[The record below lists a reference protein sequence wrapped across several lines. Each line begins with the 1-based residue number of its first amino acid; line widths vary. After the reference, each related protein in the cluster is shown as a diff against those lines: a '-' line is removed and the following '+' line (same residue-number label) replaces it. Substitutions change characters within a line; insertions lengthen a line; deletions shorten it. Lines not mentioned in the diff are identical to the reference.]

1 MLPTWI
7 EWWDARTSGAP
18 RSTRATVAAIVARV
32 VHYQH
37 VTSTIRVLLALLIPV
52 GLIGIMS
59 VGSLAIASCVQESF
73 TEQAR
78 RADAVVYG
86 RVVAME
92 GPPAGP
98 PSRYAHVEVERVLK
112 GSVPARIGV
121 ALGPGAERG
130 TGPGAPVATSVD
142 YTVQRG
148 EDHTLYLKRYTPG
161 GFSTDACAG
170 SHAGPP
176 TADETA
182 FFGAGTTPERVP
194 GGVDG
199 ANGSDRLIAAV
210 ATMVALVA
218 GVAAIVYAQAAARRR
233 AVI

>member
-1 MLPTWI
+1 MTVM
-7 EWWDARTSGAP
+7 
-18 RSTRATVAAIVARV
+18 RALRIGAAIVA
-32 VHYQH
+32 
-37 VTSTIRVLLALLIPV
+37 LAATL
-52 GLIGIMS
+52 S
-59 VGSLAIASCVQESF
+59 VSGVAAFASCIQEPF
-73 TEQAR
+73 TEQAK

-86 RVVAME
+86 RAIGGE
-92 GPPAGP
+92 GAPAGGP
-98 PSRYAHVEVERVLK
+98 VRYAHFEIDRVLK

-130 TGPGAPVATSVD
+130 PGPGAPVATSVD

-148 EDHTLYLKRYTPG
+148 EDHTLYLKQYAPG
-161 GFSTDACAG
+161 GFATDACAG

-176 TADETA
+176 TSDETA

-210 ATMVALVA
+210 ATLVALVA
-218 GVAAIVYAQAAARRR
+218 GVAAIVYAQSSARRR
-233 AVI
+233 